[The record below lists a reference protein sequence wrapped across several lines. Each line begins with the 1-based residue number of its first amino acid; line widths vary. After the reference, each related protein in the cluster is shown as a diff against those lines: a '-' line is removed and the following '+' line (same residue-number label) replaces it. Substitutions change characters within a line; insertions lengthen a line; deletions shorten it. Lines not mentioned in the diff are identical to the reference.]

1 MRAGQKTNRERLLS
15 CINIITRII
24 NAMGP
29 IIIPR
34 PLPNKA
40 NTKLRAVTKAS
51 IPREAILRIFILKL
65 EAFP

>member
-1 MRAGQKTNRERLLS
+1 
-15 CINIITRII
+15 
-24 NAMGP
+24 MGP

-34 PLPNKA
+34 LLPNKA

-65 EAFP
+65 EAFHRSLYKQLNYLHITSFV